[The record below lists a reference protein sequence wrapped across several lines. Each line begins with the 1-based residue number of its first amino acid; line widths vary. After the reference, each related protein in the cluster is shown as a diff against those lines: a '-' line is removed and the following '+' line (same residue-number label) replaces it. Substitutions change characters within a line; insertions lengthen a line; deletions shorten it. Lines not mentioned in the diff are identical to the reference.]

1 MSDLHPDHEAVRAAI
16 TQSPPLPDP
25 EHHNLKQL
33 PPPHVHWL
41 RRIALWLIGSVV
53 VIVLVFAVG
62 FLRFSWQRPSL
73 LWAARVLHIPVAMV
87 GSQWLSYAEYQED
100 VPNITSYLQR
110 NEPPD
115 AASQRTLSTD
125 AYTRKIILNKVV
137 GEAILAAIA
146 QEQAVSITS
155 ADIQKTYDGYVEQS
169 GNAGDVE
176 QYIKTLYGW
185 SVEQFKLKL
194 IQPQVT
200 QEKLAEKYFA
210 DVKGQ
215 VSKIRDTVTAATFA
229 DVASKESDDA
239 ATAVKGGAVELN
251 TVALAEAYS
260 ADAVRLIV
268 ALNEK
273 QVSTVLETSRGY
285 EIVLLEKKAAAPK
298 KADGTVYTLRRIA
311 QRPDFNTWL
320 SDLVTAKAEKLRVVL
335 FEPRFRW
342 EAKCGVL
349 AKSEPSCEVAS
360 TNTNQNANTSE

>member
-1 MSDLHPDHEAVRAAI
+1 MSDLHPDHEAVRAAL

-33 PPPHVHWL
+33 PPPHIHWL
-41 RRIALWLIGSVV
+41 RRIALGVLGVAV
-53 VIVLVFAVG
+53 AVVLVFTVG
-62 FLRFSWQRPSL
+62 FLRFSWQKPSL
-73 LWAARVLHIPVAMV
+73 LWAARVLHLPVAVV
-87 GSQWLSYAEYQED
+87 GGEWLPYVDYQQD

-125 AYTRKIILNKVV
+125 VYTRKIILNKVI
-137 GEAILAAIA
+137 GEAILGTIA
-146 QEQAVSITS
+146 SEQGVTVAD
-155 ADIQKTYDGYVEQS
+155 ADIQQTYDGYVQQS

-176 QYIKTLYGW
+176 QYIQTLYGW
-185 SVEQFKLKL
+185 SVAQFKQKL
-194 IQPQVT
+194 IRPQVI

-239 ATAVKGGAVELN
+239 ATAVKGGTVEL
-251 TVALAEAYS
+251 TTAALAEAYT
-260 ADAVRLIV
+260 ADAVKVIT
-268 ALNEK
+268 ALSEK
-273 QVSTVLETSRGY
+273 QVSAVLETSRGY

-298 KADGTVYTLRRIA
+298 KADGTVYTLRRIVKL
-311 QRPDFNTWL
+311 PDFNTWL

-349 AKSEPSCEVAS
+349 AKSEPSCEDT
-360 TNTNQNANTSE
+360 TNTNQNTNTAQ

>member
-33 PPPHVHWL
+33 PPPHIHWL
-41 RRIALWLIGSVV
+41 RRILLWGLVGVV
-53 VIVLVFAVG
+53 VVVLVFVVG
-62 FLRFSWQRPSL
+62 FLRFSWQKPSL
-73 LWAARVLHIPVAMV
+73 LWASRALHLPVAVV
-87 GSQWLSYAEYQED
+87 GGEWLAYADYQQD

-125 AYTRKIILNKVV
+125 VYTRKIILNKVI
-137 GEAILAAIA
+137 GEAILDTIA
-146 QEQAVSITS
+146 REQGVTITD
-155 ADIQKTYDGYVEQS
+155 ADIQQTYDGYVQQS

-176 QYIKTLYGW
+176 QYIQTLYGW
-185 SVEQFKLKL
+185 SVAQFKQKL
-194 IQPQVT
+194 IRPQVI
-200 QEKLAEKYFA
+200 QEKLAEKYFG

-215 VSKIRDTVTAATFA
+215 VSKIRDSVTAATFA

-251 TVALAEAYS
+251 TAALSEAYT
-260 ADAVRLIV
+260 ADAVKLIT

-273 QVSTVLETSRGY
+273 QVSAVLETSRGY
-285 EIVLLEKKAAAPK
+285 EIVLLEKKVAAAK

-311 QRPDFNTWL
+311 KRPDFNAWL
-320 SDLVTAKAEKLRVVL
+320 SDLVTAKAEKLRVML

-342 EAKCGVL
+342 ESKCGVL
-349 AKSEPSCEVAS
+349 AKTEPSCEAS
-360 TNTNQNANTSE
+360 TDTNQNTNTGE